1 MSGKAIPFAD
11 LVDPKLGGTQA
22 ETWEIK
28 FSNVLRAQQE
38 CFNENTYK
46 IEKPVQFEDDVS
58 LFLPTSERWHSDKNL
73 LR

>member
-11 LVDPKLGGTQA
+11 LVDPKLGGIQA

-58 LFLPTSERWHSDKNL
+58 
-73 LR
+73 

>member
-11 LVDPKLGGTQA
+11 LVDPRLGGTQA

-58 LFLPTSERWHSDKNL
+58 
-73 LR
+73 